1 MILVSEQST
10 SMCLLTSKRLPDLD
24 LQIISFEIGPRVI
37 DICTRLL
44 LLLTEILLHSP
55 VIRNIQTFRCHP
67 LIFTFI
73 VIFILIIKSN
83 LSLVKWM
90 HINKWQRLKVFCF
103 IVLRLHLRNAYKC
116 APACPWKS
124 TIMRLTLCFH
134 CSTPFPP
141 VSVCLVKSFTLLCMF
156 ILTSWCTHDI
166 YFARIFPKI
175 SAKISLPDLL
185 YMDSILV
192 TRTGIRCDN
201 DYSALWCL
209 TISWSCVGFIHR
221 TRCKSPPGFSSSS

>member
-83 LSLVKWM
+83 LSLPKM
-90 HINKWQRLKVFCF
+90 NAHQQMTTFKS
-103 IVLRLHLRNAYKC
+103 VLFYSLTAPPQKC
-116 APACPWKS
+116 
-124 TIMRLTLCFH
+124 L
-134 CSTPFPP
+134 
-141 VSVCLVKSFTLLCMF
+141 
-156 ILTSWCTHDI
+156 
-166 YFARIFPKI
+166 
-175 SAKISLPDLL
+175 
-185 YMDSILV
+185 
-192 TRTGIRCDN
+192 
-201 DYSALWCL
+201 
-209 TISWSCVGFIHR
+209 
-221 TRCKSPPGFSSSS
+221 

>member
-124 TIMRLTLCFH
+124 TNGALNFVL
-134 CSTPFPP
+134 
-141 VSVCLVKSFTLLCMF
+141 
-156 ILTSWCTHDI
+156 
-166 YFARIFPKI
+166 
-175 SAKISLPDLL
+175 SLFN
-185 YMDSILV
+185 
-192 TRTGIRCDN
+192 T
-201 DYSALWCL
+201 
-209 TISWSCVGFIHR
+209 
-221 TRCKSPPGFSSSS
+221 FSSSLGLPCEIFYASVHVYTDILMYSWYLLC